1 MQGMQF
7 QNNIYNYADK
17 TQKMKKGMDKHY
29 QNLTYKIHNKN
40 NPLKYNNYLMTDLGR
55 IKKENMYEEDNKI
68 ASNNI

>member
-1 MQGMQF
+1 MHF

-17 TQKMKKGMDKHY
+17 TQKMNKGMDKNY
-29 QNLTYKIHNKN
+29 QNLTYKVHNKN
-40 NPLKYNNYLMTDLGR
+40 NSLKYNNYLMTDLGR